1 MQEQEHNI
9 HNTCTD
15 ICTLILQKQIIPD
28 KYYSICLSLI
38 LKL

>member
-9 HNTCTD
+9 HNTD
-15 ICTLILQKQIIPD
+15 ICTLILQKQTIPD
-28 KYYSICLSLI
+28 KYYSICLSLL

>member
-9 HNTCTD
+9 HNTD